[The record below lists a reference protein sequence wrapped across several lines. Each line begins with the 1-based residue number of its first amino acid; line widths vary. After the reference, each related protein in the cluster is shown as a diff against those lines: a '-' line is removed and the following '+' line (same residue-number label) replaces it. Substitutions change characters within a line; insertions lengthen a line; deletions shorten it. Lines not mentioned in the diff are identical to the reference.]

1 MATRL
6 MTGLRTPEPML
17 RRGMASQSDSQAG
30 RTPLLVLVE
39 QTVQTLDYLTIRL
52 YGYFELGSG
61 KKNASGVVKKLLSPF
76 SVGAVSNG

>member
-30 RTPLLVLVE
+30 RTPLLVLVA

-61 KKNASGVVKKLLSPF
+61 EKMLVVLLRS
-76 SVGAVSNG
+76 S